1 MVSSVLFNAE
11 ATNRKWGRAAL
22 TIRKYKDSL
31 CKTRHLGIYN
41 DDFKG
46 KNANIGSINFNFEKR
61 WKPIM
66 LFLMVKKAI

>member
-46 KNANIGSINFNFEKR
+46 KNANRHRCQVLIGIGVRS
-61 WKPIM
+61 
-66 LFLMVKKAI
+66 